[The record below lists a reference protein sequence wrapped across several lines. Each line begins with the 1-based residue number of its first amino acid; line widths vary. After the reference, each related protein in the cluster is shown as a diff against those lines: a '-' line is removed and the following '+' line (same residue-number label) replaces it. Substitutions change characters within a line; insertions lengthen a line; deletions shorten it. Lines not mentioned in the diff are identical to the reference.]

1 VDYFTLQGG
10 KAMAGRL
17 RLPALAVLSENP
29 RMKVIDR
36 DNWLQVDAGG
46 HGRSADAR
54 KWREAFL
61 AIRLDPAVNPDIA
74 RMFEAARGGMLYG
87 YFFQPLMAMGV
98 EQCYRVLE
106 NGARARC
113 TEAGLPVNCV
123 DSQGK
128 QHPLSFGHNLRALVK
143 IGLIPEPDL
152 KHWQQAREMRD
163 WVIAPEHQTVL
174 TLDHGVTA
182 LTRAAELLGQLFRA

>member
-1 VDYFTLQGG
+1 MLG
-10 KAMAGRL
+10 
-17 RLPALAVLSENP
+17 ENS
-29 RMKVIDR
+29 RMKTIDQ
-36 DNWLQVDAGG
+36 DNWLRADSGN
-46 HGRSADAR
+46 GRGADAR

-61 AIRLDPAVNPDIA
+61 SIRLDAAVNVDVA

-106 NGARARC
+106 SGVRARC
-113 TEAGLPVNCV
+113 IEAALPVSCA

-143 IGLIPEPDL
+143 LGLIPAADL
-152 KHWQQAREMRD
+152 KRWQQAREMRD
-163 WVIAPEHQTVL
+163 WVVAPEHQSAL
-174 TLDHGVTA
+174 TLEHGVTA
-182 LTRAAELLGQLFRA
+182 LARAAELLGQLYRT

>member
-1 VDYFTLQGG
+1 
-10 KAMAGRL
+10 MAQADRL
-17 RLPALAVLSENP
+17 RFPAAAVLRENS
-29 RMKVIDR
+29 RMKAIDQ

-106 NGARARC
+106 SGVRARC
-113 TEAGLPVNCV
+113 AEAGLPVSCADN
-123 DSQGK
+123 QGK
-128 QHPLSFGHNLRALVK
+128 QHPLSFGHNLRALMK
-143 IGLIPEPDL
+143 LGLIPAAEM
-152 KHWQQAREMRD
+152 KRWQQAREMRD
-163 WVIAPEHQTVL
+163 WVVSPEHQTVL

-182 LTRAAELLGQLFRA
+182 LARAAELLGALFRR

>member
-1 VDYFTLQGG
+1 M
-10 KAMAGRL
+10 KA
-17 RLPALAVLSENP
+17 
-29 RMKVIDR
+29 IDQ

-61 AIRLDPAVNPDIA
+61 AIRLDPAVPADIA

-87 YFFQPLMAMGV
+87 YFFQPLMAMGA

-106 NGARARC
+106 SGVRARSVQ
-113 TEAGLPVNCV
+113 AQLPVSCA

-128 QHPLSFGHNLRALVK
+128 QHPLTFGHNLRALVK
-143 IGLIPEPDL
+143 QGVISATDL
-152 KHWQQAREMRD
+152 KRWQQAREMRD
-163 WVIAPEHQTVL
+163 WVVAPENQTAL
-174 TLDHGVTA
+174 TLDHGITA
-182 LTRAAELLGQLFRA
+182 LTRAAELLGALFRT